1 MTEPNEAGR
10 LRVVLADDA
19 PLMRQGVAFVLA
31 EAGIDVVAQ
40 AGDAAGLLSA
50 VAALHPDLVVSD
62 IRMPPGHGTEGLDAA
77 VTIAQQHPDV
87 GILLLSNHAETR
99 HLSTLLES
107 AGAGV
112 GYLLKE
118 RVVDTDAFVAAVRR
132 IAAGGTALDP
142 EIVTLLLARQQ
153 QRRVVQSL
161 TERERQVLQV
171 MATGASNAA
180 VGATLHLAGKTVE
193 AHIQHI
199 FGKLGLSQDPDE
211 HRRVKAVLTYLQGL

>member
-1 MTEPNEAGR
+1 MTEPSQAGR

-40 AGDAAGLLSA
+40 ADDAAGLLSA
-50 VAALHPDLVVSD
+50 VAAQHPDVVVSD

-77 VTIAQQHPDV
+77 VMIQQRHPLV

-99 HLSTLLES
+99 HLSTLVES
-107 AGAGV
+107 ARAGV

-142 EIVTLLLARQQ
+142 EIVALLLARQQ

-161 TERERQVLQV
+161 TGRERQVLQV

-180 VGATLHLAGKTVE
+180 VGATLHLSGKTVE

-211 HRRVKAVLTYLQGL
+211 HRRVKAVLTYLHGL